1 MKMDAAATMSCLD
14 TSATVELYKGM
25 VYAIAMTHTR
35 SRSDAED
42 VFQNVFLAY
51 HRKQP
56 AFVSEERRKAWL
68 IVTTLNCAKQVNTSS
83 WQQKVVPLRDDHESF
98 YRLGGA
104 DGSGSADGLGDGG
117 VEASGYGGLDGA
129 PGPDGCGY
137 GNSDGHG
144 YGHGYGG
151 LDGASGPDGRGHS
164 DSSGYLVAQPA
175 EDNFH
180 FRSEQQDL
188 IFQALQEIP
197 TKYRTVLHLFYFE
210 DQSIA
215 QISALLGIEPGTV
228 KVQLSR
234 GRDMMRERLK
244 GDYFND

>member
-1 MKMDAAATMSCLD
+1 VYATGYPKTYSAKDDWVKMDAAATMSYLD

-25 VYAIAMTHTR
+25 VHAIALTHTGN
-35 SRSDAED
+35 RSDAED

-56 AFVSEERRKAWL
+56 AFASEERRKAWL
-68 IVTTLNCAKQVNTSS
+68 IVTTLNCAKQANTSS
-83 WQQKVVPLRDDHESF
+83 WKQKVVPLRDDYESHCGLDGTDGLDGSSG
-98 YRLGGA
+98 Y
-104 DGSGSADGLGDGG
+104 DGSGGS
-117 VEASGYGGLDGA
+117 
-129 PGPDGCGY
+129 
-137 GNSDGHG
+137 
-144 YGHGYGG
+144 YGHGGG
-151 LDGASGPDGRGHS
+151 GSGCSGYDGANGSGGSGDGWGS
-164 DSSGYLVAQPA
+164 LGSQPA
-175 EDNFH
+175 EDSFH

-188 IFQALQEIP
+188 IFRALQDIA

-244 GDYFND
+244 GEYFND